1 MKPTVFSGNSRF
13 RVSAS
18 GENLTNR
25 SLVIWNMYFRD
36 ELRLAAAW
44 IMLMVEKFKV
54 YGNSNG
60 RGFRHANVVGMP
72 RKLTAGFATVR
83 QLDGLP
89 LLPFPQ

>member
-1 MKPTVFSGNSRF
+1 
-13 RVSAS
+13 
-18 GENLTNR
+18 
-25 SLVIWNMYFRD
+25 MYFRD
-36 ELRLAAAW
+36 DLRLAAAW
-44 IMLMVEKFKV
+44 IMVMVKKFT

-60 RGFRHANVVGMP
+60 RRFRHANVVGMP